1 MMDMADASIR
11 VALGGNPNVGKTS
24 LFNHLTGSNQHVGNW
39 PGVTV
44 DLMTGM
50 RFYKGVRMEFVD
62 LPGTYS
68 LSAYSEDERI
78 ARDHIM
84 KQGPDLVVQ
93 VIDATNLERNLF
105 LTLQLLELGSPLII
119 ALNKWDLSRRRG
131 DRIDT
136 DFLSDILRVPVVPTV
151 GLSDKGVEPLLETI
165 VSSMKGKKKV
175 PETLDYG
182 PANESKLE
190 ELMAVLQNAGD
201 VLGPYPKRW
210 LAIKLMEGD
219 SEILELTGRSRLKKK
234 LERSL
239 RTIDSESVELEMT
252 DIRYDLATRVA
263 RKVTRFSPRKR
274 SVTDMI
280 DSVLTHRYIGIPI
293 FLVIMWAMFQLTF
306 TVGAPFTEVIDRG
319 FASLGT
325 LISGN
330 VSPGWLASLLGK
342 GIVGG
347 VGSVLVFLPNI
358 MILFF
363 LISVLESSGYM
374 SRAAYIMD
382 KLMVKIGLS
391 GKSFIPMVI
400 GFGCNVP
407 AIMAARTIEDRKDRL
422 VTILVNPFIS
432 CGARLPVYIM
442 FTGIFFPN
450 AGGTVIFALYFL
462 GILAAIGSAKLFRMT
477 ILKGSPSP
485 LIMELPDYQRPSFRE
500 GLKHTWEKGSM
511 YIRKAGTVIL
521 LGSVLMWFLANFSLR
536 LSEVDYGS
544 RSSIAGQMGVFLEP
558 LVAPLGFDW
567 KIAVALI
574 FGFFAKEIVVGSL
587 GVLYHTGESGRALTD
602 SISSDPTFTPLTSMG
617 LMVFT
622 LLYVPCIATVGAIKQ
637 ETGSWKWAIFS
648 VIYST
653 ILAWFAAFLIYQGGR
668 LLGL

>member
-1 MMDMADASIR
+1 MIHMAGSRVR

-24 LFNHLTGSNQHVGNW
+24 IFNRLTGSNQHVGNW

-44 DLMTGM
+44 DLMTGT
-50 RFYKGVRMEFVD
+50 RLFKGVMMEFVD

-93 VIDATNLERNLF
+93 VVDATNLERNLF
-105 LTLQLLELGSPLII
+105 LTLQLLELGSPLVI
-119 ALNKWDLSRRRG
+119 ALNKWDLSKKRG
-131 DRIDT
+131 DLIDVT
-136 DFLSDILRVPVVPTV
+136 YLSDILKVPVVPTV
-151 GLSDKGVEPLLETI
+151 GLNEEGVEPLLEAI
-165 VSSMKGKKKV
+165 MSSKRGKRKR
-175 PETLDYG
+175 PESLDYG
-182 PANESKLE
+182 PGNEAKLD
-190 ELMAVLQNAGD
+190 ELMEILKGAGN
-201 VLGPYPKRW
+201 VLGPYPRRW

-219 SEILELTGRSRLKKK
+219 SEVLDLAGRSRLRKR
-234 LERSL
+234 LEKVMKS
-239 RTIDSESVELEMT
+239 IDSESVELEMT
-252 DIRYDLATRVA
+252 DIRYDMATRIA
-263 RKVTRFSPRKR
+263 RKVTRYSPRKR
-274 SVTDMI
+274 SVSDMI

-293 FLVIMWAMFQLTF
+293 FIVIMWAMFQLTF
-306 TVGAPFTEVIDRG
+306 TVGAPFSEMIDRA
-319 FASLGT
+319 FASLGSF
-325 LISGN
+325 ISEN
-330 VSPGWLASLLGK
+330 VAPGWLASLLGE

-382 KLMVKIGLS
+382 RLMVKIGLS

-442 FTGIFFPN
+442 FTGIFFPE

-477 ILKGSPSP
+477 ILKGSPAP
-485 LIMELPDYQRPSFRE
+485 LIMELPDYQKPSIGE
-500 GLKHTWEKGSM
+500 GLRHTWEKGSM

-521 LGSVLMWFLANFSLR
+521 LGSVLMWVLANYSLK
-536 LSEVDYGS
+536 LSAVDYGS

-558 LVAPLGFDW
+558 IVSPLGFDW

-587 GVLYHTGESGRALTD
+587 GVLYNTGESGKSLTD
-602 SISSDPTFTPLTSMG
+602 SISGDPTFTPLTSMG

-622 LLYVPCIATVGAIKQ
+622 LLYVPCIATVGVIKQ

-648 VIYST
+648 VLYST
-653 ILAWFAAFLIYQGGR
+653 LLAWFAAFLIYQGGR